1 MQIFAVRE
9 IAPRM
14 TEKGSKVALNIINPG
29 LAKTELTRYSTGVIK
44 IVMGVSKVLL
54 ARTAEE
60 AGRTLVHAASV
71 GMESHGLYFTNCDV
85 TR

>member
-9 IAPRM
+9 ISLKT
-14 TEKGSKVALNIINPG
+14 TENNSKVVLNIINPG
-29 LAKTELTRYSTGVIK
+29 LAKTELTRHATGVGK
-44 IVMGVSKVLL
+44 IAMAVMKVIL

-60 AGRTLVHAASV
+60 ASRSLVYGVSV
-71 GMESHGLYFTNCDV
+71 GQESHGLYFTNCDV

>member
-14 TEKGSKVALNIINPG
+14 MEKGSKVILNIINPG
-29 LAKTELTRYSTGVIK
+29 LAKTELTRHVTGIEK
-44 IVMGVSKVLL
+44 IAVTVMKAVL

-60 AGRTLVHAASV
+60 ASRSLVYGVSV
-71 GMESHGLYFTNCDV
+71 GPESHGLYFTNCDV